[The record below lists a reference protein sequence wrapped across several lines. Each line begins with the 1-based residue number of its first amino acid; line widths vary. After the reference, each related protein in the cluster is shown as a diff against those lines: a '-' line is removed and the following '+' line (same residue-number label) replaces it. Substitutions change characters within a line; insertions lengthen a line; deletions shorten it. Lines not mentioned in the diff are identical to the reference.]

1 MPGTVQLMTETPI
14 EMPLSAAAGQS
25 TFAEQIEQRPWLLA
39 VGALGLLSFFL
50 VLRRR
55 NQG

>member
-50 VLRRR
+50 VLRHR